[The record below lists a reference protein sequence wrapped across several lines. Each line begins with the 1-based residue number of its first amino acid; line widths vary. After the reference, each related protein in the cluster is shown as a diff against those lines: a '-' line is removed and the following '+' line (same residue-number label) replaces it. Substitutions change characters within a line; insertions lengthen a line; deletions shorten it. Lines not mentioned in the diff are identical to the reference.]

1 MENNKGYKLR
11 KVPSEMEAT
20 MKDSKTIMLKPTEE
34 SLDFGEKSFTINFQ
48 TSLGVS
54 MSPKGIS
61 VYLNAHKV
69 PWWAK
74 GFLFKWWHK
83 RLEKRLSRFD
93 VRGERRK

>member
-1 MENNKGYKLR
+1 
-11 KVPSEMEAT
+11 
-20 MKDSKTIMLKPTEE
+20 MKSSKTIMLKPDEE

-54 MSPKGIS
+54 MTPKGIS

-74 GFLFKWWHK
+74 GFLFKFWCK
-83 RLEKRLSRFD
+83 RLEKKLAKYD
-93 VRGERRK
+93 VKG